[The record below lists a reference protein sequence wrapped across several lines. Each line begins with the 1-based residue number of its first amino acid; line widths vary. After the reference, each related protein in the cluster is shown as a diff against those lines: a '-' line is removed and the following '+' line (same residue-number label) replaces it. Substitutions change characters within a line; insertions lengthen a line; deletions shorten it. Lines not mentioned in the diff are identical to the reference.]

1 MELPDFVSQICS
13 AFVLLGVDR
22 ALEFTL
28 QANERLGGLVCGFET
43 GRVEPL
49 VLGQFTCF
57 RGLAPQDQRLQRYF
71 ECLVAI
77 RTAQEC
83 HFSEPGEGRSARW
96 TLGRGTDFHFGT
108 GGEDLFDHFDRIC
121 RCIHVG
127 FLGGQTGLR
136 RAFAAQMAFGLHA
149 VLNPDLMHVRGFAT
163 FIALHDSS
171 IGLSK
176 FFPKG
181 CSQLAFPFS

>member
-1 MELPDFVSQICS
+1 MKTF
-13 AFVLLGVDR
+13 
-22 ALEFTL
+22 
-28 QANERLGGLVCGFET
+28 
-43 GRVEPL
+43 
-49 VLGQFTCF
+49 VLGQFTSF

-71 ECLVAI
+71 ECLIAI

-121 RCIHVG
+121 RCIHVC
-127 FLGGQTGLR
+127 FLGGQTDLR

>member
-28 QANERLGGLVCGFET
+28 QANECLGGLVCGFET

-57 RGLAPQDQRLQRYF
+57 RGLASQDQRLQRYF

-77 RTAQEC
+77 RAPQKC
-83 HFSEPGEGRSARW
+83 HFSEPGEGRSAGW

-108 GGEDLFDHFDRIC
+108 GGKDLFDHFNRVR

-127 FLGGQTGLR
+127 FLGSKTGLG
-136 RAFAAQMAFGLHA
+136 RALAAQMAFGLHA
-149 VLNPDLMHVRGFAT
+149 VLNPDFMDVRWFAT
-163 FIALHDSS
+163 FIALHNSS

>member
-13 AFVLLGVDR
+13 AFVLLGMDG

-28 QANERLGGLVCGFET
+28 QANERLGGLACGFEA
-43 GRVEPL
+43 GRVEALGARAIHELPRL
-49 VLGQFTCF
+49 GSARSEAAAVLRVLGSN
-57 RGLAPQDQRLQRYF
+57 LDSPK
-71 ECLVAI
+71 
-77 RTAQEC
+77 C

-108 GGEDLFDHFDRIC
+108 GGEDLFDHFNRIR

-127 FLGGQTGLR
+127 LLGGQAGFG

-149 VLNPDLMHVRGFAT
+149 VLNPDLVHVRGFAT
-163 FIALHDSS
+163 FIALHNSS

>member
-1 MELPDFVSQICS
+1 MKTF
-13 AFVLLGVDR
+13 
-22 ALEFTL
+22 
-28 QANERLGGLVCGFET
+28 
-43 GRVEPL
+43 

-71 ECLVAI
+71 ECLIAI

-83 HFSEPGEGRSARW
+83 HFSEPGEGRSARR

-149 VLNPDLMHVRGFAT
+149 VLNPDLVHVRWFAT